1 MKLFVDGVND
11 FKQEEKANIVTRS
24 YFDGCFIS

>member
-11 FKQEEKANIVTRS
+11 FEPSGEGKQTGS